1 MMLKRGEKTEGKIES
16 NIILKFK
23 GGQAMRATGTNELMD
38 IWWKIQ
44 TMKQVLPRP
53 LSKRAKNRL
62 TVMYVYYKYL
72 GGERV
77 DKDIEDWKK
86 EDN

>member
-1 MMLKRGEKTEGKIES
+1 MHIM
-16 NIILKFK
+16 FK

-53 LSKRAKNRL
+53 LSKRTKSP
-62 TVMYVYYKYL
+62 
-72 GGERV
+72 
-77 DKDIEDWKK
+77 
-86 EDN
+86 

>member
-1 MMLKRGEKTEGKIES
+1 M
-16 NIILKFK
+16 FK

-53 LSKRAKNRL
+53 LSKRTKYRL
-62 TVMYVYYKYL
+62 AVMYDYYKYL
-72 GGERV
+72 GGEGV
-77 DKDIEDWKK
+77 DKDIEEWKK
-86 EDN
+86 EE